1 MKLYAKGALDPRWT
15 RHHTPTLADFMLAT
29 IKVLRNIPT
38 TAGGRAEYDQVTR
51 KYTGVTSEIVADGL
65 KARVQPYGII
75 GNLVVGQDTTGRR
88 LIRVQIEKVETG
100 IHVDDIIVLTDCP
113 DNPELTYYALEVRG
127 VISTSNAWHTELV
140 CELDVKSKTPT
151 PPVGP

>member
-1 MKLYAKGALDPRWT
+1 MKLYARGALDPRWT
-15 RHHTPTLADFMLAT
+15 RHHTPTVTDFMLAT
-29 IKVLRNIPT
+29 VKVLRNT
-38 TAGGRAEYDQVTR
+38 VGGAPAEYDQVTR
-51 KYTGVTSEIVADGL
+51 KWSDNASHVVAQGL

-88 LIRVQIEKVETG
+88 LIRVQIESVETG

-127 VISTSNAWHTELV
+127 VIASSNAWHTELV
-140 CELDVKSKTPT
+140 CELDIKANTPT
-151 PPVGP
+151 PPLGP